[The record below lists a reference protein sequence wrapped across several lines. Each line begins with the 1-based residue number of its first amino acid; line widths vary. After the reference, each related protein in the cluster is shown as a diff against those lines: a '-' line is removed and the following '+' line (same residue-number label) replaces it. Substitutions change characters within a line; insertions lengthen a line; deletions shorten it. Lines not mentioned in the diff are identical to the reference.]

1 MKYTCIHEY
10 LQNKRERDNW
20 VPSIKILS
28 NYLPSD
34 QGKENGQN
42 GEKENWSSTKENQTI
57 NQIVKNG
64 RSCSNKGYHKSQ

>member
-20 VPSIKILS
+20 VQSIKILS

-34 QGKENGQN
+34 QG
-42 GEKENWSSTKENQTI
+42 TKGRSNRRRKTDREQDQVI
-57 NQIVKNG
+57 NQIVKSG
-64 RSCSNKGYHKSQ
+64 RSSSNKDYHKSQ